1 MLKKRLD
8 EISEDLVR
16 IRKDNENLKNEK
28 EIMDQRL
35 CFYRR
40 YIKIIL

>member
-8 EISEDLVR
+8 EISEDLV
-16 IRKDNENLKNEK
+16 IEQNFNENLKNEK

-40 YIKIIL
+40 